1 MPTYHADGIVLRRG
15 NFGEADQIVTL
26 LTRYHGKVSAV
37 AKGVRRM
44 GSRKGGNLDLLN
56 HVKLYLAEGKSMDII
71 TEVEL
76 VDAWPRLKVD
86 LSRVAVSYQVIEL
99 ANEFVSERQ
108 ENKAVFDLTLAA
120 LKWLDEGDLPEQTL
134 AIYQVKLLD
143 IVGFQPQLD
152 KCVRCGKALS
162 PDGLA
167 LSPALGGVIGPEER
181 ENDELAWG
189 ISADTL
195 KVWRFFLTS
204 DFATGMKLKVPPT
217 VARQVARSLQ
227 YYLEYLLERE
237 LKSPGLL
244 RDVKSLQT
252 GSK

>member
-15 NFGEADQIVTL
+15 NFGEADQIVTI
-26 LTRYHGKVSAV
+26 LTRYHGKISAV

-56 HVKLYLAEGKSMDII
+56 HVKLYLAEGKNMDII

-76 VDAWPRLKVD
+76 ANAWPRLKVD
-86 LSRVAVSYQVIEL
+86 LAKVAVSYQIIEL

-108 ENKAVFDLTLAA
+108 ENKAVFDLTLEA
-120 LKWLDEGDLPEQTL
+120 LGYLEQDENPEQTL

-143 IVGFQPQLD
+143 IVGYQPELS
-152 KCVRCGKALS
+152 KCVRCGKALQ
-162 PDGLA
+162 PEGLA

-204 DFATGMKLKVPPT
+204 EFSAGMKLKVPPE

-244 RDVKSLQT
+244 QDVKNL
-252 GSK
+252 KP